1 MANKTIHQL
10 TPASTITG
18 DTQFAIYDTVSD
30 STKKATASQI
40 LGTEDIL
47 YADDPSTPSGEV
59 DFTTQDTSLNPTSS
73 VDVDLLTGSDSWS
86 QRFVK
91 ISQMFKNIRYL
102 LGKLGSTDIS
112 SIGDGS
118 VTDAVSTLNND
129 VSTLNDNLTKSSSQ
143 LTISSGFTTTT
154 NWCRKYGQIVQFYL
168 EISSGT
174 LSQSGWNT
182 VATLPENYRSSS
194 YFNFVGLNNSTLD
207 VIQCN
212 TDLAGNINIYKSS
225 SLSSSINVRL
235 YCTFII

>member
-10 TPASTITG
+10 TPASTVTS
-18 DTQFAIYDTVSD
+18 DFEFAVYDTDSD

-73 VDVDLLTGSDSWS
+73 VSVDLLTGSDSWS

-118 VTDAVSTLNND
+118 VTGAVSTLNSKTSLTVRNYTASVTGIAPGNSAGLNANNFG
-129 VSTLNDNLTKSSSQ
+129 VSTPTGY
-143 LTISSGFTTTT
+143 TPVAAIGFSSG
-154 NWCRKYGQIVQFYL
+154 GASGAIDQINAAAT
-168 EISSGT
+168 GT
-174 LSQSGWNT
+174 ARMMSIVNT
-182 VATLPENYRSSS
+182 SAKTHDYS
-194 YFNFVGLNNSTLD
+194 
-207 VIQCN
+207 
-212 TDLAGNINIYKSS
+212 A
-225 SLSSSINVRL
+225 SITIL
-235 YCTFII
+235 YVKTEMIV

>member
-47 YADDPSTPSGEV
+47 YADDPSTPSGTV

-73 VDVDLLTGSDSWS
+73 VSVDLLTGSDSWS

-118 VTDAVSTLNND
+118 VTGAVNTLNSNLIYKKTFTWNKELSANAD
-129 VSTLNDNLTKSSSQ
+129 VTFNVSANNFALSVGDIPLICTLRINGGGGQPLYYTYTALDTAVESSNSSVMFGHLYNPSSSNRTYP
-143 LTISSGFTTTT
+143 LIAE
-154 NWCRKYGQIVQFYL
+154 CL
-168 EISSGT
+168 
-174 LSQSGWNT
+174 
-182 VATLPENYRSSS
+182 
-194 YFNFVGLNNSTLD
+194 
-207 VIQCN
+207 
-212 TDLAGNINIYKSS
+212 YK
-225 SLSSSINVRL
+225 RA
-235 YCTFII
+235 

>member
-47 YADDPSTPSGEV
+47 YADDPSTPSGTV

-73 VDVDLLTGSDSWS
+73 VSVDLLTGSDSWS

-102 LGKLGSTDIS
+102 FGKLGSTDIS

-118 VTDAVSTLNND
+118 VTGAVSTLNSKFITIVYEGDLGALAANTAGYITANITIPEGYITRGIATIALGHPLGSNGLLIVPSILSNLSGNITFYPSYYAPKA
-129 VSTLNDNLTKSSSQ
+129 VSN
-143 LTISSGFTTTT
+143 G
-154 NWCRKYGQIVQFYL
+154 
-168 EISSGT
+168 
-174 LSQSGWNT
+174 
-182 VATLPENYRSSS
+182 
-194 YFNFVGLNNSTLD
+194 
-207 VIQCN
+207 N
-212 TDLAGNINIYKSS
+212 TDFKIYILC
-225 SLSSSINVRL
+225 SLV
-235 YCTFII
+235 